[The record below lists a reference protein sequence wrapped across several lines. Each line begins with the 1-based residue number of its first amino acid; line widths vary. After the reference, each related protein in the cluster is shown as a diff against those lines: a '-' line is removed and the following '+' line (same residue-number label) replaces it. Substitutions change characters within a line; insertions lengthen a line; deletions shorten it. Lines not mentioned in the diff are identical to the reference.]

1 MLVIINKQTLMLFI
15 HFGRADAMSKVINSW
30 LRCRN
35 GSHFSFLLLLYMI
48 FVLYCTENS
57 LVFE

>member
-1 MLVIINKQTLMLFI
+1 MLFI